1 MFHSI
6 VLTNFLI
13 LLLWLEMQTFSKT
26 ERLSSK
32 ILIDRLVEKGNSFSS
47 FPFRIRW
54 LEIPEST
61 SPIKIVISVPK
72 RIVNSAVDRNKLKRQ
87 IREVY
92 RKEKQKLYDDLAA
105 KKILLLLVY
114 TAKTE
119 MEFKELQEK
128 TIEALHR
135 LSKKVN
141 T

>member
-1 MFHSI
+1 
-6 VLTNFLI
+6 
-13 LLLWLEMQTFSKT
+13 MQTFSKT